1 MSVVQFL
8 ALEYSLPDLCIPFV
22 PCMDVLRPCYV
33 ATANGADY
41 GHNYVIVNLCTYM
54 QVVNGIIALGRK
66 VLHASIHTITIVT
79 FSETCLIQT
88 TLTESVKTTLPCPRL
103 PIFHP

>member
-1 MSVVQFL
+1 MFLTQCERFGCNKLDMFQTVDLYEAQNLPQVCIYVQCYSTCTCYIIDICVIMSVVQFL

-41 GHNYVIVNLCTYM
+41 GHNYVI
-54 QVVNGIIALGRK
+54 IIC
-66 VLHASIHTITIVT
+66 VP
-79 FSETCLIQT
+79 TC
-88 TLTESVKTTLPCPRL
+88 R
-103 PIFHP
+103 